1 MSQLGFKKTLVLA
14 MLAIITLAVGVSSL
28 INFKSYYLDFK
39 DSIYD
44 STQFMVAAEKR
55 EITKYLENKAATVKQ
70 VAEEYAQY
78 GHSDNHA
85 ERMRLAAVAGDIPN
99 LTIGFENG
107 DAFCSADVPGWIDHK
122 NPPSYDPRKRP
133 WYQSAMASNG
143 LVYTEPYEDATTQ
156 ELMVSIGMKVDRV
169 GVVLADIPLTV
180 LSNAVKKFSNTS
192 HISVIVDEQGN
203 VLASSSK
210 YVKNG
215 QNIDSE
221 PSLRQVSSQ
230 LGNRN
235 ASVVDYSIDG
245 SDKVMFID
253 EIGFGDKHWYLM
265 VGMDKGKVF
274 EKLNATKR
282 NSIIITLICSVLSI
296 VVTMLILNLLYRPI
310 IALKETVLNLSSG
323 DGDLTQRL
331 IVKTDDDIGT
341 IAKGINEFIE
351 QLQNLMLQVKEV
363 AKELESNATELK
375 MSSTDNSQVLGQ
387 HAQETD
393 MIVTAIEEMSA
404 TANTVA
410 QNASES
416 SAQTQDAASIGE
428 ASIKILN
435 EAKSNV
441 SQLVLNV
448 EKTSSQMSHLT
459 KETESISGILNVI
472 GDIADQTN
480 LLALNAAI
488 EAARA
493 GEQGRG
499 FAVVA
504 DEVRALAKRTQE
516 STVEV
521 ENALSRLLA
530 GNNDVL
536 GLMES
541 TRNES
546 KKSLEST
553 ESVNATLNELVS
565 QIMSVRDLSFQIA
578 TAAEEQSSVTG
589 EVNQN
594 MVAIQEIV
602 YALTQNGEKVVGQSD
617 QITEMNQKL
626 TSIVGRFKLN

>member
-1 MSQLGFKKTLVLA
+1 MSQLGFKKTLILA
-14 MLAIITLAVGVSSL
+14 MLSVITLAVGVSSY
-28 INFKSYYLDFK
+28 INFTSYYDDFK
-39 DSIYD
+39 DSIY
-44 STQFMVAAEKR
+44 SNTEFMVAAEKNS
-55 EITKYLENKAATVKQ
+55 ITKYLENKAGTVEQ
-70 VAEEYAQY
+70 VANEYARY

-99 LTIGFENG
+99 LTVGFSNG
-107 DAFCSADVPGWIDHK
+107 DAFCSADVPGWTNHK

-133 WYQSAMASNG
+133 WYQSAMATSG
-143 LVYTEPYEDATTQ
+143 LIYTDPYEDATTK
-156 ELMVSIGMKVDRV
+156 ELMVSIGMKADRN
-169 GVVLADIPLTV
+169 GVVLADIPLTI
-180 LSNAVKKFSNTS
+180 LSDAVKKFATDSL
-192 HISVIVDEQGN
+192 ISLIVDEQGN

-215 QNIDSE
+215 QNIAKDS
-221 PSLRQVSSQ
+221 SLREVSKQ
-230 LGNRN
+230 LGSRG
-235 ASVVDYSIDG
+235 ASVVDYTIDG
-245 SDKVMFID
+245 TDKVMFID
-253 EIGFGDKHWYLM
+253 EISFGDKRWYLM
-265 VGMDKGKVF
+265 VGMDKDKVF
-274 EKLNATKR
+274 EKLNATKHS
-282 NSIIITLICSVLSI
+282 SIIITIICAVLSI
-296 VVTMLILNLLYRPI
+296 VATMVVLNLLYKPI
-310 IALKETVLNLSSG
+310 IALKDTVQNLSSG

-331 IVKTDDDIGT
+331 DVKTDDDIGA
-341 IAKGINEFIE
+341 IAKGINEFIA
-351 QLQNLMLQVKEV
+351 QLQNLMIQVQEV
-363 AKELESNATELK
+363 AKELESNASELK
-375 MSSTDNSQVLGQ
+375 MSSSDNSHVLGQ

-416 SAQTQDAASIGE
+416 SAQTQDAATIGE
-428 ASIKILN
+428 ASIKVLD
-435 EAKSNV
+435 EAKANV
-441 SQLVLNV
+441 SQLVSNV

-541 TRNES
+541 TRIES
-546 KKSLEST
+546 QKTLDST
-553 ESVNATLNELVS
+553 ESVNATLNELVT
-565 QIMSVRDLSFQIA
+565 QIMSVKDLSFQIA

-594 MVAIQEIV
+594 MSAIQDIV
-602 YALTQNGEKVVGQSD
+602 RSLNENGESVVSQSD
-617 QITEMNQKL
+617 EITAMNQKL
-626 TSIVGRFKLN
+626 NAIVGRFKLN

>member
-1 MSQLGFKKTLVLA
+1 
-14 MLAIITLAVGVSSL
+14 
-28 INFKSYYLDFK
+28 
-39 DSIYD
+39 
-44 STQFMVAAEKR
+44 
-55 EITKYLENKAATVKQ
+55 
-70 VAEEYAQY
+70 
-78 GHSDNHA
+78 
-85 ERMRLAAVAGDIPN
+85 
-99 LTIGFENG
+99 
-107 DAFCSADVPGWIDHK
+107 
-122 NPPSYDPRKRP
+122 
-133 WYQSAMASNG
+133 
-143 LVYTEPYEDATTQ
+143 
-156 ELMVSIGMKVDRV
+156 
-169 GVVLADIPLTV
+169 
-180 LSNAVKKFSNTS
+180 
-192 HISVIVDEQGN
+192 
-203 VLASSSK
+203 
-210 YVKNG
+210 
-215 QNIDSE
+215 
-221 PSLRQVSSQ
+221 
-230 LGNRN
+230 
-235 ASVVDYSIDG
+235 
-245 SDKVMFID
+245 
-253 EIGFGDKHWYLM
+253 
-265 VGMDKGKVF
+265 
-274 EKLNATKR
+274 
-282 NSIIITLICSVLSI
+282 
-296 VVTMLILNLLYRPI
+296 
-310 IALKETVLNLSSG
+310 
-323 DGDLTQRL
+323 
-331 IVKTDDDIGT
+331 
-341 IAKGINEFIE
+341 
-351 QLQNLMLQVKEV
+351 
-363 AKELESNATELK
+363 

-416 SAQTQDAASIGE
+416 SAQTQDAATIGE

-546 KKSLEST
+546 QKTLEST
-553 ESVNATLNELVS
+553 ESVNATLNELVT
-565 QIMSVRDLSFQIA
+565 QIMSVKDLSFQIA

-626 TSIVGRFKLN
+626 TSIVGRFKFN